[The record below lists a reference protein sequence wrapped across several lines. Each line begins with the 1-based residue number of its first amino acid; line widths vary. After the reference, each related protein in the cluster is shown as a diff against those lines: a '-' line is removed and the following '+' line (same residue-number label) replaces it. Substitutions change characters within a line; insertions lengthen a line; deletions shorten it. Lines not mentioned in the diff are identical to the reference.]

1 MSRCEKLLYSSKS
14 SGCSRCSGCSGA
26 LFDRTGRYRYSLWR
40 EWSTDHPRVVFV
52 MLNPGTADE
61 QRNDPTISRCISFAH
76 AWGFGSVEVVN
87 LFAYRT
93 SYPVELFKQPD
104 PIGEENDRF
113 LVQALERAACIVAAW
128 GAKGT
133 LLGRDQY
140 ISQLLAH
147 RHDVYCFGT
156 TKGGHP
162 RHPLYIKGDTSLVAF
177 GALSRGCICEG
188 EIV

>member
-1 MSRCEKLLYSSKS
+1 MSIHEKLLSSSQSGSSKS
-14 SGCSRCSGCSGA
+14 SGA
-26 LFDRTGRYRYSLWR
+26 IFDRTGRYRYSLWR
-40 EWSTDHPRVVFV
+40 GWSADHPRMVFV

-93 SYPVELFKQPD
+93 SYPIELIKAPD
-104 PIGEENDRF
+104 PVGKDNDRF
-113 LVQALERAACIVAAW
+113 LAQALERAARIVAAW
-128 GAKGT
+128 GMNGT

-140 ISQLLAH
+140 VSQLLAH

-162 RHPLYIKGDTSLVAF
+162 RHPLYLKRDTPLVAF
-177 GALSRGCICEG
+177 GALSTS
-188 EIV
+188 